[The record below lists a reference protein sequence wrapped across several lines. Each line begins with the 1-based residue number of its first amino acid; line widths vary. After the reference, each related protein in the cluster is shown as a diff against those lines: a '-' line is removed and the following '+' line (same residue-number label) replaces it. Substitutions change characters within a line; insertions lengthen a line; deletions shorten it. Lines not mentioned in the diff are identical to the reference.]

1 MYEYVPPKKAA
12 KIFGVT
18 TRTLRNWEKKGKIS
32 SVRLEGGHRRFKIK
46 KTDKGKQNKNFIYCR
61 VSSRKQLP
69 DLKRQQN
76 TLKKKYPTYEIIKD
90 VGSGLNFR
98 RKGFRKILE
107 YLIQGNI
114 GEVVVAFEDRFTRFG
129 FEFFEFLFEKH
140 GAKLI
145 SLQTKEDKSFEE
157 EFSDDII
164 SIITHFTAKY
174 HGARKYNKIFQ
185 ETEILSD
192 EESD

>member
-1 MYEYVPPKKAA
+1 MYQYVSPKKAA
-12 KIFGVT
+12 EIFGVT
-18 TRTLRNWEKKGKIS
+18 TRTLRNWEKKCKIS
-32 SVRLEGGHRRFKIK
+32 SVRLKGGHRRFKIK
-46 KTDKGKQNKNFIYCR
+46 KENKRKQSKNFIYCR
-61 VSSRKQLP
+61 VSSRKQLS
-69 DLKRQQN
+69 DLKTQQK
-76 TLKKKYPTYEIIKD
+76 TLEKKYPTYEVVKD
-90 VGSGLNFR
+90 IGSGLNFK

-107 YLIQGNI
+107 QLIEGNI

-129 FEFFEFLFEKH
+129 FDFFKFLFEKH

-145 SLQTKEDKSFEE
+145 SLQTEKNKSFEE

-174 HGARKYNKIFQ
+174 HGARKYNKIFK
-185 ETEILSD
+185 EDSNISD